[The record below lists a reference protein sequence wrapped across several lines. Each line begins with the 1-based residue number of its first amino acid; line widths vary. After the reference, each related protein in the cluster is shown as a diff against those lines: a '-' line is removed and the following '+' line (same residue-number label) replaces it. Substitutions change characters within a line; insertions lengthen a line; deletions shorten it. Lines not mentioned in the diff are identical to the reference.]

1 MSQKISILDVKEVVD
16 CPLSLL
22 RDVFQGYLSVKHI
35 GYLVT
40 HGKSVR
46 VLKVVIC
53 EIIACKYVIS
63 ND

>member
-1 MSQKISILDVKEVVD
+1 MTEKISILDVKEVVD
-16 CPLSLL
+16 CPLRLL
-22 RDVFQGYLSVKHI
+22 GDLFQRYLSVKHM

-46 VLKVVIC
+46 VAKVAIC
-53 EIIACKYVIS
+53 EIMARKHVIS